1 MDIGLFGGSFN
12 PIHNG
17 HIRLAKALLE
27 EAGLDEVWFMVSPQN
42 PFKQNQQ
49 LLDDNKRFQLVLIAL
64 KDEPNLKACAFEFN
78 LPKPSYT
85 WNTLQALEKTY
96 PDNRFTI
103 LIGGD
108 NWAAFDK
115 WFRYEDILQRYP
127 IVVYPR
133 ENPEFIRQGSSASSQ
148 VSSFKYPP
156 TSSTQHPA
164 PIPRIRIANT
174 PFINISST
182 QIRQRIQEGKSV
194 RGLVP
199 TDVAMVIEQEHLYR

>member
-1 MDIGLFGGSFN
+1 MNIGLFGGSFN

-17 HIRLAKALLE
+17 HVRLAKTLLQ

-49 LLDDNKRFQLVLIAL
+49 LLDDNKRFRLVQIAL
-64 KDEPNLKACAFEFN
+64 KDEPHLKACNFEFN

-85 WNTLQALEKTY
+85 WNTLQALQEAY
-96 PDNRFTI
+96 HEDQFTI

-115 WFRYEDILQRYP
+115 WYRYEDILQRYP

-133 ENPEFIRQGSSASSQ
+133 EGSEVTGFEFQ
-148 VSSFKYPP
+148 VPNIK
-156 TSSTQHPA
+156 
-164 PIPRIRIANT
+164 IVKT
-174 PFINISST
+174 PLINISST
-182 QIRQRIQEGKSV
+182 QIRQRIQAGKSV

-199 TDVAMVIEQEHLYR
+199 TGVAMVLEQEHLYR

>member
-85 WNTLQALEKTY
+85 WNTLQALEQAY

-133 ENPEFIRQGSSASSQ
+133 ENSEFK

-164 PIPRIRIANT
+164 PIPRIRIAKT
-174 PFINISST
+174 PLIKISST

>member
-1 MDIGLFGGSFN
+1 MNIGLFGGSFN

-17 HIRLAKALLE
+17 HIRLAKALLQ

-49 LLDDNKRFQLVLIAL
+49 LLDDNKRFQLVQIAL
-64 KDEPNLKACAFEFN
+64 KDEPRLIACDFEFN

-85 WNTLQALEKTY
+85 WNTLQALEQAY
-96 PDNRFTI
+96 PNHRFVI

-115 WFRYEDILQRYP
+115 WYRYEDILQRYP

-133 ENPEFIRQGSSASSQ
+133 EDSE
-148 VSSFKYPP
+148 VSGFKYPP
-156 TSSTQHPA
+156 TPNTQHPT
-164 PIPRIRIANT
+164 PVPGFRIVKT
-174 PFINISST
+174 PLINISST

-199 TDVAMVIEQEHLYR
+199 TDVATILEQEHLYR